1 MSNSGNAVDLVR
13 DVMVPVG
20 LTIYKYFY
28 PEGSQGIERMVINLI
43 PNSQVRSG
51 PVKQNND
58 LINVNYFVPKINDG
72 TSVLPDSERIE
83 EIDDLIQTAFDSFN
97 GVTTRVGYSNLN
109 AQPKTVFSEND
120 KENFINIRVE
130 ATYT

>member
-1 MSNSGNAVDLVR
+1 MSSSGDLINLAR
-13 DVMVPVG
+13 DILLSTGITIHKYMHPVNTFG
-20 LTIYKYFY
+20 T
-28 PEGSQGIERMVINLI
+28 ERIVLNLI
-43 PNSQVRSG
+43 PNSQTRSG

-58 LINVNYFVPKINDG
+58 LLNVNYYVPKISG
-72 TSVLPDSERIE
+72 LADSARIE
-83 EIDDLIQTAFDSFN
+83 AIDDLIQSAFESFN

-109 AQPKTVFSEND
+109 AQPKTVFNESD

>member
-1 MSNSGNAVDLVR
+1 MSNSGNAIDLVR
-13 DVMVPVG
+13 DVMVPIG

-28 PEGSQGIERMVINLI
+28 PEGTEGTERMVINLI

-58 LINVNYFVPKINDG
+58 LINVNYFVPKVNNG
-72 TSVLPDSERIE
+72 TSVLSDSARIE
-83 EIDDLIQTAFDSFN
+83 AIDDLIQTAFDSYN
-97 GVTTRVGYSNLN
+97 GSTTRVGYSNLN
-109 AQPKTVFSEND
+109 AQPKTVLNEND
-120 KENFINIRVE
+120 KENFINIRVK